1 MNDDILRRQFLR
13 HVAQTSPAPLLI
25 EVERAEGTFF
35 YTPGGKR
42 YYDLVAG
49 VSVSNVGHA
58 NPAVVRAVQEQVA
71 RLGFYSNSVENSLQV
86 KLAERLGLSLIHISE
101 PTRPY

>member
-35 YTPGGKR
+35 YTPEGNATTIWWRGSR
-42 YYDLVAG
+42 
-49 VSVSNVGHA
+49 
-58 NPAVVRAVQEQVA
+58 
-71 RLGFYSNSVENSLQV
+71 
-86 KLAERLGLSLIHISE
+86 
-101 PTRPY
+101 